1 MNTKIIQ
8 HAIGSEKFCF
18 CLIFVI
24 PRLKF
29 NAKIPFQCKGTVN
42 KIFKIQLTCNKEII
56 NGSGNFQQRLASI
69 EKFCPKSWPI
79 CHCTVISQFS
89 FFFHV
94 KILRVLKSHTIQVLL
109 TFQICEIFW
118 NAKSLQK
125 GIKLEQSITIYQREM
140 LTKK

>member
-1 MNTKIIQ
+1 MVLATFNNDWLQ
-8 HAIGSEKFCF
+8 
-18 CLIFVI
+18 LRNFVQ
-24 PRLKF
+24 KVD
-29 NAKIPFQCKGTVN
+29 PFV
-42 KIFKIQLTCNKEII
+42 
-56 NGSGNFQQRLASI
+56 
-69 EKFCPKSWPI
+69 
-79 CHCTVISQFS
+79 TVIFQFS

-140 LTKK
+140 LSKNLNCGFSSLFIAASSLLVD

>member
-1 MNTKIIQ
+1 LSK
-8 HAIGSEKFCF
+8 KVDP
-18 CLIFVI
+18 FV
-24 PRLKF
+24 
-29 NAKIPFQCKGTVN
+29 
-42 KIFKIQLTCNKEII
+42 
-56 NGSGNFQQRLASI
+56 
-69 EKFCPKSWPI
+69 
-79 CHCTVISQFS
+79 TVISQFS

-140 LTKK
+140 LSKNLNCGFSSLFIAASSLLVD